1 MNSGIN
7 PVLCHSVVIQDFYSC
22 TIFPTNRKG
31 ALMKSTLKAS
41 MTLTMGAA
49 LMSFAA
55 LSAAQDVTGAG
66 ASFPAPL
73 YAKWAAD
80 YNKATSIKINYQSV
94 GSGAGIRQ
102 IEAKTVD
109 FGASDAPLKD
119 DELAKKG
126 LMQFPT
132 VIGGVVPVV
141 NIKGI
146 APGQLKLTGQ
156 VLGDIYLG
164 KVTKWTDPAI
174 KALNPTLALPDAAIA
189 PVRRA
194 DGSGT
199 SFIFTNYL
207 SKANA
212 EWKAKV
218 GEGTA
223 VNWPIG
229 AGGKGNEGVAAFV
242 GRLPNSIGYVEY
254 AYVKQNKMVFAQ
266 MKNVD
271 GNFVSPDDTSFKA
284 AAAGAEWSKSFYQI
298 LTQQPGKDAWPLTGA
313 TFILMQKVQDKP
325 AQAASSLKFFQWAY
339 KNGDQTAAALD
350 YVPIPAN
357 VKLIIEKSWGEIKDS
372 SGKAVAFN

>member
-1 MNSGIN
+1 
-7 PVLCHSVVIQDFYSC
+7 
-22 TIFPTNRKG
+22 
-31 ALMKSTLKAS
+31 MKSVFKSSLIVSAGLAMVTFAS
-41 MTLTMGAA
+41 LA
-49 LMSFAA
+49 
-55 LSAAQDVTGAG
+55 AAQDVTGAG

-73 YAKWAAD
+73 YSKWASD
-80 YNKATSIKINYQSV
+80 YNKATNVKINYQSV
-94 GSGAGIRQ
+94 GSGAGLRQ

-146 APGQLKLTGQ
+146 TPGQLKLTGP
-156 VLGDIYLG
+156 VLGDIFLG
-164 KVTKWTDPAI
+164 KITNWTDPAI

-207 SKANA
+207 SKVNP
-212 EWKAKV
+212 EWKTKV

-223 VNWPIG
+223 VNWPVG

-254 AYVKQNKMVFAQ
+254 AYVKQNKMTFAQ
-266 MKNVD
+266 LRNSA
-271 GNFVSPDDTSFKA
+271 GTYVSPDDTSFKS
-284 AAAGAEWSKSFYQI
+284 AAAGADWAKSFYQI
-298 LTQQPGKDAWPLTGA
+298 LTEQPGKDSWPITGA

-325 AQAASSLKFFQWAY
+325 AQATAVLKFFEWAY
-339 KNGDQTAAALD
+339 KGGDKTADDLD
-350 YVPIPAN
+350 YVPMPAN
-357 VKLIIEKSWGEIKDS
+357 VKTAIEKSWADIKDS
-372 SGKAVAFN
+372 SGKAVAYK